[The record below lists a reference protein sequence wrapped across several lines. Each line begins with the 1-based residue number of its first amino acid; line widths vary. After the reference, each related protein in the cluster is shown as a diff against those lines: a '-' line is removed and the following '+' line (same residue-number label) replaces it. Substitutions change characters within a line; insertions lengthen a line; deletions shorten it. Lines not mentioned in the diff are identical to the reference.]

1 MIRKATLNDLDSI
14 YNIALASFD
23 TPWEKVSIEA
33 EFYKDY
39 ASIYVYEIE
48 NHIAAYIITWLIAGE
63 AELLT
68 IAVDE
73 GWRNKGIGKTLINY
87 IKELY
92 GENVLWHL
100 EVACSN
106 KSAIHLYK
114 SYGFEINSIIANY
127 YGEGK
132 DAYRM
137 ILTPNSNI

>member
-1 MIRKATLNDLDSI
+1 MIRKATLDDLDEI
-14 YNIALASFD
+14 YRIAVSSFD

-33 EFYKDY
+33 EFYKEY
-39 ASIYVYEIE
+39 ASIYVYEIDK
-48 NHIAAYIITWLIAGE
+48 HIRAYIITWLIADE

-73 GWRNKGIGKTLINY
+73 GWRNKGIGKSLIDF

-92 GENVLWHL
+92 GSNILWHL

-137 ILTPNSNI
+137 ILSPEVNI